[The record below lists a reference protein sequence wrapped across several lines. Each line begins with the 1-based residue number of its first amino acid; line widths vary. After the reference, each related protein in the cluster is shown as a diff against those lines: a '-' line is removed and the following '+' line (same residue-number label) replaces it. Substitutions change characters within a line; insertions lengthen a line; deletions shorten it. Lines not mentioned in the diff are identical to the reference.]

1 MFSRNNK
8 ESFRSASFG
17 EAGKKSHKW
26 LITGI
31 VIAVLVVSLG
41 ALAFFKL
48 DSLMEKISSGNTSL
62 LSNIVKSLP
71 GVEKGLMGEEN
82 GRINVLL
89 LGMRGEGVVG
99 GGLLADTIMVLS
111 IHPSVGKE
119 GEPGYQPKASLV
131 SIPRDLWVQVP
142 GREEHRKINAV
153 YALGRERSETG
164 GMEDMRTVVGTV
176 TGLDIPYA
184 ITLNFQG
191 FKDLVN
197 AVGGVTVHLDEPF
210 VEGVQFR
217 GLEQRCDLVKYTVPS
232 GKVEVKKGVRRN
244 GSVYYRHYDLCFEKI
259 TPSVMDGFECGG
271 DFRLPAGD
279 NVLDGDK
286 ALCYSRSRDATSD
299 FARARRQQ
307 EIINLIRAKALSMGT
322 LTDFSKVNAMLGSL
336 GNNLRTNM
344 EAWELK
350 RLYELYKKIGD
361 TAPLTQKVLEDSE
374 EGMLYAPEVNA
385 ERGYVLLPR
394 GENYDRIQEF
404 FRSIP

>member
-1 MFSRNNK
+1 MFSKNTK
-8 ESFRSASFG
+8 RSLGASALG
-17 EAGKKSHKW
+17 EGGKKRHTGR
-26 LITGI
+26 IIGI
-31 VIAVLVVSLG
+31 VIAVVLIASG
-41 ALAFFKL
+41 ALAYFKL
-48 DSLMEKISSGNTSL
+48 DSLAGKISFGNTSL
-62 LSNIVKSLP
+62 LGNIVKSLP
-71 GVEKGLMGEEN
+71 GVEKGLKGEET

-89 LGMRGEGVVG
+89 LGMRGEGVAG

-131 SIPRDLWVQVP
+131 SIPRDFWVQVP

-164 GMEDMRTVVGTV
+164 GMEDMRTIVGTI

-197 AVGGVTVHLDEPF
+197 AVGGVTVHLDQPF

-217 GLEQRCDLVKYTVPS
+217 GLEQRCDLVKYTIPS
-232 GKVEVKKGVRRN
+232 GKIEVKKGVRRN
-244 GSVYYRHYDLCFEKI
+244 GAVYYRHYDLCFEKI
-259 TPSVMDGFECGG
+259 TPAVMGELECGG
-271 DFRLPAGD
+271 DFKLPVGD
-279 NVLDGDK
+279 TLLDGDK
-286 ALCYSRSRDATSD
+286 ALCYARSRDATSD

-307 EIINLIRAKALSMGT
+307 DIINLIRAKALSLGT
-322 LTDFSKVNAMLGSL
+322 LTDYSKVDAVLGSL
-336 GNNLRTNM
+336 GKNVRTDM
-344 EAWELK
+344 EVWELK
-350 RLYELYKKIGD
+350 RLYELYKKIGESV
-361 TAPLTQKVLEDSE
+361 PLTQKVLEDSE

-394 GENYDRIQEF
+394 GENYNRIQEF

>member
-1 MFSRNNK
+1 MFSGNNK
-8 ESFRSASFG
+8 ESFRSSSFG
-17 EAGKKSHKW
+17 GAGKKSDKW

-41 ALAFFKL
+41 AVAFFKL
-48 DSLMEKISSGNTSL
+48 DTLMEKISSGNTSL
-62 LSNIVKSLP
+62 LGNIVKSLP
-71 GVEKGLMGEEN
+71 GVEKGLKGEEN

-89 LGMRGEGVVG
+89 LGMRGEGVAG

-111 IHPSVGKE
+111 IHPSVGKD
-119 GEPGYQPKASLV
+119 GEAGYQPKASLV

-142 GREEHRKINAV
+142 GKEEHRKINAV

-164 GMEDMRTVVGTV
+164 GMEDMRTVVGTM

-197 AVGGVTVHLDEPF
+197 AVGGVTIHLDAPF

-232 GKVEVKKGVRRN
+232 GNVEVKKGVRRN
-244 GSVYYRHYDLCFEKI
+244 NSVYYRHYDLCFEKI
-259 TPSVMDGFECGG
+259 TPSVMGGFECGG

-299 FARARRQQ
+299 FDRARRQQ
-307 EIINLIRAKALSMGT
+307 EIINLIRAKALSIGT

-361 TAPLTQKVLEDSE
+361 TASLTQKVLENSE

-394 GENYDRIQEF
+394 GENYDRIQDF